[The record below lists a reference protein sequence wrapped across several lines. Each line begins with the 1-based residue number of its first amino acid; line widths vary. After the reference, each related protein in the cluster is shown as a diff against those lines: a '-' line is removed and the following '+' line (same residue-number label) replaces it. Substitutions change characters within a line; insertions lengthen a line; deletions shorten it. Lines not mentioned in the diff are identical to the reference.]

1 MITVIVFWLINEVPS
16 LDYFKL
22 HLTEF
27 IATIVSIPI
36 IGILMSKLLSNRLK
50 KTENNLYFYSA
61 STLGMTW
68 ILILYSKATIVGI
81 VTTIETGQFKI
92 FDSIIGYSIYQLWVF
107 IGLGII
113 NGIIGGIFLKIDINA
128 NLQKIRNGTQQ

>member
-1 MITVIVFWLINEVPS
+1 VITVIVFWLINEVPS

>member
-1 MITVIVFWLINEVPS
+1 
-16 LDYFKL
+16 
-22 HLTEF
+22 
-27 IATIVSIPI
+27 
-36 IGILMSKLLSNRLK
+36 MSKLLSNRLK